1 MGPWK
6 MVSFFQE
13 YHQERFSSRWQ
24 LVDGSE
30 HNLLPVSLWVLPLWL
45 AETSHPYPSLPLWI
59 CLLHVCLALAL
70 NIIVLEA
77 PLWNR
82 GTSRPLVSRIL
93 HLALG
98 GFHRGQIPHTEM
110 RA

>member
-45 AETSHPYPSLPLWI
+45 AETSQSASLDLSPT
-59 CLLHVCLALAL
+59 CLSGSCFKYHCSG
-70 NIIVLEA
+70 
-77 PLWNR
+77 
-82 GTSRPLVSRIL
+82 GTSL
-93 HLALG
+93 
-98 GFHRGQIPHTEM
+98 E
-110 RA
+110 